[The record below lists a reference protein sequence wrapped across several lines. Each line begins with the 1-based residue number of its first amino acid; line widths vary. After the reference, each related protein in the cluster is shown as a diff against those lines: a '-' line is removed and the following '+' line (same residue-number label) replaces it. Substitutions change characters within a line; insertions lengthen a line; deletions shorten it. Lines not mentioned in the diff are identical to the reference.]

1 VAGGYLNAA
10 IERYGTVGG
19 GWHNQA
25 SGNSATVAGGN
36 YNTAAG
42 QCSFAAGKQAKAN
55 HQGTFVWGDSQ
66 VADFAS
72 TAANQFLIRAQGG
85 VAVNTN
91 TPATDGSSKTYDLTL
106 NANPPTTTNGKGI
119 ATGWDNYSSKRWKTN
134 IQVIKDA
141 LEKVKRLEGVTYDWK
156 GNGKHDIGLIAEEVG
171 KVIPE
176 IVSYEANGK
185 DAVGLDYSRLVALLI
200 EAIKEQEL
208 KSEDQDAMIAL
219 LLETVQQYE
228 KRIQQYD
235 KRIQALEQAVGENR
249 KSPALDAR

>member
-1 VAGGYLNAA
+1 V
-10 IERYGTVGG
+10 
-19 GWHNQA
+19 
-25 SGNSATVAGGN
+25 
-36 YNTAAG
+36 
-42 QCSFAAGKQAKAN
+42 
-55 HQGTFVWGDSQ
+55 
-66 VADFAS
+66 
-72 TAANQFLIRAQGG
+72 QGG

-91 TPATDGSSKTYDLTL
+91 TPATDGSSKKYDLTL

-141 LEKVKRLEGVTYDWK
+141 LEKVKRLQGVTYDWK
-156 GNGKHDIGLIAEEVG
+156 ANGKHDIGLIAEEVG

-200 EAIKEQEL
+200 EAIKEQE
-208 KSEDQDAMIAL
+208 STIEGQGTRIEDQDARIKDQDALIAL
-219 LLETVQQYE
+219 LLET
-228 KRIQQYD
+228 IQQYD
-235 KRIQALEQAVGENR
+235 KRIQALEQAVGEAG